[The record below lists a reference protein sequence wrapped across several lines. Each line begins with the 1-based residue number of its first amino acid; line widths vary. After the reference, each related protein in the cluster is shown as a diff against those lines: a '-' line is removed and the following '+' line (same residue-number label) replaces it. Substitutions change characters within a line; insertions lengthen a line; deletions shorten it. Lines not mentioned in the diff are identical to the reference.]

1 MLDKIFDY
9 IEVRAN
15 REKVVKFIGVFVI
28 VGGIIFNA
36 MMIVAIILK

>member
-15 REKVVKFIGVFVI
+15 REKVINFIGVFVI
-28 VGGIIFNA
+28 VGGIIFSV
-36 MMIVAIILK
+36 MMIIAIILK